1 MRYIMTDDG
10 VRLSYDEFGTGE
22 KYVLSA
28 QAGLFY
34 PLGIHQALAKRG
46 YHVVCLTLRGFSPS
60 SYVADDYGEA
70 WYDIFASDVVTL
82 ADRLEVDRFI
92 YMGASHG
99 AGVGWH
105 LLWKHAERIRAF
117 IAIVPGPHSLE
128 EGIMSYRQML
138 LQGLISAPPPF
149 DPPIDHD
156 PEREKRR
163 RERKAW
169 LDTLP
174 EADEREKRIDY
185 GRPLMACG
193 TEKELRETLS
203 SMQTPTLILGGM
215 DDPISTPDLMMRT
228 AKCLPHCKLVIYSNC
243 GHNVDTDIPDEL
255 ADEADR
261 FLEQTDGGRQ

>member
-1 MRYIMTDDG
+1 MKYIMTDDG
-10 VRLSYDEFGTGE
+10 IRLSYDEFGTGE

-92 YMGASHG
+92 FMGASHG

-105 LLWKHAERIRAF
+105 LLWKHAKRIRAF

-163 RERKAW
+163 RERKSW
-169 LDTLP
+169 LDSLP

-185 GRPLMACG
+185 GRPLMACR
-193 TEKELRETLS
+193 TENKLRETHL
-203 SMQTPTLILGGM
+203 T
-215 DDPISTPDLMMRT
+215 
-228 AKCLPHCKLVIYSNC
+228 
-243 GHNVDTDIPDEL
+243 
-255 ADEADR
+255 
-261 FLEQTDGGRQ
+261 